1 MTQAKRKKIILEE
14 LSKVPILE
22 IACNKAGV
30 SRMSVYRWQ
39 KSDLKFAKKLNEA
52 LHGGKE
58 LISDVAES
66 QLIAAIKRGQ
76 ISALI
81 FWLKNHRDDYKARL
95 EISGELRHIREEM
108 TDEEFELFTETLKLA
123 GYSAED
129 ISSLYQKH
137 DKS

>member
-14 LSKVPILE
+14 LAKVPILE

-39 KSDLKFAKKLNEA
+39 KSDSEFAKQMNEA
-52 LHGGKE
+52 LHGGKD

-66 QLIAAIKRGQ
+66 QLIAAVKRGQ

-81 FWLKNHRDDYKARL
+81 FWLKHHRDDYKARL

-108 TDEEFELFTETLKLA
+108 TDEEFELFSETLKLA
-123 GYSAED
+123 GYSVEE
-129 ISSLYQKH
+129 INSLYQKH
-137 DKS
+137 DKL